1 MEEVMSKRVFRPFNT
16 WGIVVIGFAVSSV
29 MAYVVAVL

>member
-1 MEEVMSKRVFRPFNT
+1 MSKRVFRPFNT

-29 MAYVVAVL
+29 VAYVVTVL